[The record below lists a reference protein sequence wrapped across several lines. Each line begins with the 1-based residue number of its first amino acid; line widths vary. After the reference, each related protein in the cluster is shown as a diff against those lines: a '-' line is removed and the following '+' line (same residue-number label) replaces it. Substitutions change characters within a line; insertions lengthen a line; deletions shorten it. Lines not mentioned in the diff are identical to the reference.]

1 MDMLEV
7 AEEGARRPSRI
18 TFELVDSAMFIT
30 FTAYCFFVRTCVA
43 CFTTANPP
51 VPRTFP
57 NLKSFR
63 IDVEMPPVRAS

>member
-1 MDMLEV
+1 
-7 AEEGARRPSRI
+7 
-18 TFELVDSAMFIT
+18 MFIT